1 MNISDYR
8 TITYFDVE
16 TTSLD
21 SDLGEIIQIC
31 ILTEDRE
38 GNLEEWSTKIRPRLA
53 PGTYQKSALRINNF
67 KPKEWM
73 DAPAFEDVADEIIER
88 LRWGPIVAHNAQ
100 FDISFIESCLKRYTD
115 WKPGGRTD
123 FDERTYRL
131 GYPVID
137 TIPLAYLMIP
147 SERQS
152 LVALREH
159 LGLETDGSHEAVKDV
174 QDCRTVFWHC
184 ISKILSAS

>member
-100 FDISFIESCLKRYTD
+100 FDISL
-115 WKPGGRTD
+115 
-123 FDERTYRL
+123 
-131 GYPVID
+131 
-137 TIPLAYLMIP
+137 
-147 SERQS
+147 
-152 LVALREH
+152 LR
-159 LGLETDGSHEAVKDV
+159 A
-174 QDCRTVFWHC
+174 
-184 ISKILSAS
+184 A